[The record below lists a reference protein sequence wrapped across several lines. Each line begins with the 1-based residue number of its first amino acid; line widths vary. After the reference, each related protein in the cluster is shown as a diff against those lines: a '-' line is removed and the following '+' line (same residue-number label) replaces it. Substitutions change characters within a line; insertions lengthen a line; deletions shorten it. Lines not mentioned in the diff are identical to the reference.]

1 MEDRAFL
8 ISGLLPRFAAMWLI
22 DASMEGEPGSKK
34 RMIAIDEATKKCRLL
49 FPERFRPE
57 ESTPAKKA

>member
-1 MEDRAFL
+1 
-8 ISGLLPRFAAMWLI
+8 MWLI

-34 RMIAIDEATKKCRLL
+34 RIIAIDEATEKCRSL

-57 ESTPAKKA
+57 ASRREID

>member
-34 RMIAIDEATKKCRLL
+34 RMIAIDEAVERCKRHC
-49 FPERFRPE
+49 PEYFKVRHTGGRN
-57 ESTPAKKA
+57 

>member
-34 RMIAIDEATKKCRLL
+34 RMTAIDEAVERCKRHY
-49 FPERFRPE
+49 PEYFKVRH
-57 ESTPAKKA
+57 TGGQN

>member
-22 DASMEGEPGSKK
+22 DASMEGEPGSTK
-34 RMIAIDEATKKCRLL
+34 RMIAIDEAVERCKRHY
-49 FPERFRPE
+49 PEYFKVRH
-57 ESTPAKKA
+57 TGGQN

>member
-34 RMIAIDEATKKCRLL
+34 RMIAIDEAVERCKRHY
-49 FPERFRPE
+49 PEYFKVRHPGGQN
-57 ESTPAKKA
+57 